1 MLSPDFRKRNKEE
14 PFRVNEKIRAPE
26 VRVIGPDGKH
36 LGIMKLKDALRVAY
50 EAGLDLVEVDP
61 NANPPVCKILDYGK
75 FKYEEQKKQKEAKK
89 KQQGEVREITMG
101 PRISDHDLAVKL
113 KKVKEFLEEGN
124 KVRIKIM
131 FKGRELSHPEWG
143 EELYNKIVSKLE
155 DVAVVE
161 VAPKMEGKNLS
172 FLLKSK

>member
-1 MLSPDFRKRNKEE
+1 M
-14 PFRVNEKIRAPE
+14 
-26 VRVIGPDGKH
+26 RVIGPDGKH
-36 LGIMKLKDALRVAY
+36 LGIMKVKDALKLAY
-50 EAGLDLVEVDP
+50 DAGLDLVEVDP

-101 PRISDHDLAVKL
+101 PRISDHDLDVKL
-113 KKVKEFLEEGN
+113 KKVREFLASGD

-131 FKGRELSHPEWG
+131 FKGREMAHPEWG
-143 EELYNKIVSKLE
+143 DELYNKIVAKLE

-161 VAPKMEGKNLS
+161 VPPKMEGKNLS
-172 FLLKSK
+172 FLLKANKI